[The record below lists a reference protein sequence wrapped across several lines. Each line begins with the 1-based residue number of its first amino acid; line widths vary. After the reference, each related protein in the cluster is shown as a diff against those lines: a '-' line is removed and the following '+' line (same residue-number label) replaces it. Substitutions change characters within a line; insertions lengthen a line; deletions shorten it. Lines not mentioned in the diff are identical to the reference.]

1 MIYDIFLSSIVGLYD
16 HKDLGHSIPVL
27 VFAQQIL
34 QIRLSLDFVESFF
47 FHRRRPIFQRD
58 FTCSILKKTH
68 KILAS
73 SDEKMFAIFL
83 LYKVKR
89 KSDCKNFSRENK
101 LRSPDI

>member
-47 FHRRRPIFQRD
+47 FSSEKANISKRFYMQYSEKNAQNIG
-58 FTCSILKKTH
+58 IL
-68 KILAS
+68 
-73 SDEKMFAIFL
+73 
-83 LYKVKR
+83 R
-89 KSDCKNFSRENK
+89 
-101 LRSPDI
+101 